1 MLPIKI
7 MKEINFYK
15 IHKIENCVTMLH
27 SRIIFY
33 QKRHFLVDFL
43 NFQNDANSR
52 SLVMPKHSN
61 CQAQRSQKFPTT

>member
-7 MKEINFYK
+7 MIQINFFYK
-15 IHKIENCVTMLH
+15 IHKIENCVTLLH

-33 QKRHFLVDFL
+33 QKPHFLVYFL
-43 NFQNDANSR
+43 DFQNDANSR

-61 CQAQRSQKFPTT
+61 CQVQQGHET

>member
-7 MKEINFYK
+7 MIQINFYK

-43 NFQNDANSR
+43 NFQNDTNSR
-52 SLVMPKHSN
+52 SLAMPKQSN
-61 CQAQRSQKFPTT
+61 CQAQRSHET